1 MFYILL
7 FNESNLIL
15 IYPAL
20 FLQVH
25 GIVDASLIDVLHKE
39 KKIGKTGLLLRAL
52 EVLFIC
58 CLVLRWW
65 ASQSGPSQWPADGQ
79 KW

>member
-1 MFYILL
+1 MSLRYNTTLYYLLGNILL
-7 FNESNLIL
+7 FNKSNLIL

-52 EVLFIC
+52 L
-58 CLVLRWW
+58 LS
-65 ASQSGPSQWPADGQ
+65 A
-79 KW
+79 

>member
-39 KKIGKTGLLLRAL
+39 KKISKTGLLLR
-52 EVLFIC
+52 VL
-58 CLVLRWW
+58 LLS
-65 ASQSGPSQWPADGQ
+65 A
-79 KW
+79 